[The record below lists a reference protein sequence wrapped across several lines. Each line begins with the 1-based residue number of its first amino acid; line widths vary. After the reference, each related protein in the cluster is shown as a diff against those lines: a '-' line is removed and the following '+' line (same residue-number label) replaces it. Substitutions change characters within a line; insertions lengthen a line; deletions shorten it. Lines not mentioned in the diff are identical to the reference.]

1 MCIRDSDRTVSA
13 EPFNKDL
20 NKMNNEEA
28 AKTTYDSIKNSF
40 VNAGVY

>member
-1 MCIRDSDRTVSA
+1 
-13 EPFNKDL
+13 
-20 NKMNNEEA
+20 MNNEEA